1 MTTDWARLVRA
12 VVHGEY
18 FLKSFEREQQGSGL
32 FRALSSEGTG
42 VDVRIVPADVP
53 EAETFREHWSAASSL
68 SHPGLVKTLAFG
80 EDRIDGTEYLCA
92 VAERPDDYLSDLLA
106 TRSLTTDEA
115 RDVLESTLAALE
127 QLHERKYLHGSFG
140 VGSIV
145 ACGGRTKLTTDT
157 VRPFSPSKPE
167 DRVAFLQEIRSVGDC
182 ILRMLSGPGKPIP
195 PARVPPEFTMIL
207 RTAAMGDEKWSPT
220 AVDLVHALRGVDI
233 KAQEETLSTPAD
245 TPPRVSDVVAPAEI
259 SPSVARKPTP
269 DHRVVMAGAA
279 LLALI
284 LVTIYFAWP
293 KATVNTAASPPSR
306 AEFGG
311 EARVERVPVN
321 APKVVPSPT
330 TRAPRAETQERAR
343 RTGEWAV
350 VAAIYKNREAA
361 EKRAEQLAAR
371 WKGTKPEVVPPGDGA
386 RRYVVVLGSGLSKED
401 ATQLRARAVS
411 TGMPRDSYVTKLSW

>member
-32 FRALSSEGTG
+32 FRALSSEGTA
-42 VDVRIVPADVP
+42 VDVYIVPADSP
-53 EAETFREHWSAASSL
+53 EADAFGEHWSAASSL
-68 SHPGLVKTLAFG
+68 SHPGLVKTFAFG
-80 EDRIDGTEYLCA
+80 EDRIDGSEYLCA
-92 VAERPDDYLSDLLA
+92 VAERPDDSLSDLLA
-106 TRSLTTDEA
+106 ARSLTTDEV
-115 RDVLESTLAALE
+115 REVLECSLAALQ
-127 QLHERKYLHGSFG
+127 QLHQRKYLHGSFG

-145 ACGGRTKLTTDT
+145 ACGGSTKLTTDT
-157 VRPFSPSKPE
+157 IRPFSPSKPE

-182 ILRMLSGPGKPIP
+182 IVRMLSGPGKPLA

-207 RTAAMGDEKWSPT
+207 RTASMGDEKWSPT

-233 KAQEETLSTPAD
+233 KAQEETLSTPSD
-245 TPPRVSDVVAPAEI
+245 TSPQVVEVAAPAKV
-259 SPSVARKPTP
+259 SPQVARKPAP

-284 LVTIYFAWP
+284 LLTIYFAWP
-293 KATVNTAASPPSR
+293 KATVDTAASPPSR
-306 AEFGG
+306 PEFGG
-311 EARVERVPVN
+311 EAPVERVPVN
-321 APKVVPSPT
+321 APQLVPRPT
-330 TRAPRAETQERAR
+330 TRAARPETQERAR

-361 EKRAEQLAAR
+361 EKRAEQLATR
-371 WKGTKPEVVPPGDGA
+371 WKGNKPEVVPPVDGA

-401 ATQLRARAVS
+401 ATRLRSRAVS